1 MLREWLTQIRFLIR
15 PRSRR
20 EVDEELRFH
29 QEQQIEANIA
39 AGMSAEEARRLATI
53 AFGSIERAREECRGE
68 RPGYWAETILQDVHY
83 ALRGFRRNPTFTL
96 TIVLTLTLGIGATT
110 AVFSVVDRILFRSL
124 PYGRADRLVS
134 LGLVHSL
141 ETQEFMLG
149 SFYYDWRKS
158 QNAFESMTSEGAV
171 TQECDLSDSK
181 PAQLSCPRIE
191 SNFLTTLG
199 VAPLVG
205 RNFLPE
211 EAGPNR
217 PKVALIS
224 YGLWLTHYGLRPDIL
239 NQTIDIDG
247 MPIRIIGVLPKDF
260 EMPRLQAA
268 DVLLPMDV
276 DEATDR
282 KANSGLGGPK
292 RVYARLKPGVTVQ
305 QASAALLPLFQQTLK
320 QIPAE
325 VRNDVHL
332 RVRSLRDR
340 QMQDVR
346 QTAWILFGVALAVLL
361 IACANVASLL
371 AARGAA
377 RAREL
382 AVRSALG
389 ASRARL
395 ARQSLTEAFLLAL
408 CGALAGLALAE
419 GLLRLFVAIAPAGIP
434 FLAKTRLDLRILCFT
449 IAVAVICGAL
459 SGLMPALQRP
469 AAHRLAGRSITAAA
483 TAHARQWL
491 VVGQIAASMV
501 LLAGAT
507 LLLRSF
513 LNLQDQPL
521 GMRDDNTLT
530 VSITLGEQ
538 NYPSAERMMTFF
550 EQLKT
555 RLQYRPGVS
564 LVAIAD
570 SLPPAANENGRR
582 YESISIPGRTTSNQG
597 DGALPGDGGLV
608 TFRWVSPDYFG
619 ALDIP
624 ILQGPGF
631 SDEQLTSS
639 DHLVVLSKALAA
651 RLFPGGSAIGERLQF
666 DKQDPRAPL
675 YTVVGVAA
683 DVKNGGLAGEDEPE
697 YYLLRRNRA
706 EDWDRNGVWGRTSVI
721 VIRTT
726 LPPDLMA
733 PWLRSQVAALDPA
746 LPVDIATLHQR
757 VSKLADTPRFRA
769 LLVTCFA
776 VTGLLLAV
784 IGLYGVIAFLVS
796 QRTPEIGVRMAL
808 GANRLDILR
817 LVLKTGLRLILAGTF
832 LGLIAALTFSRL
844 LSSLLFS
851 VGPRDPFAYASVT
864 LLLVLVALV
873 ATLIPAASAVRV
885 DPTVALRS
893 E

>member
-1 MLREWLTQIRFLIR
+1 MLHEFLTRIRFLFR
-15 PRSRR
+15 RKPRR

-29 QEQQIEANIA
+29 LEHQAEANIA
-39 AGMSAEEARRLATI
+39 AGMSPEEARRQAAI
-53 AFGSIERAREECRGE
+53 AFGSIERAREECREE
-68 RPGYWAETILQDVHY
+68 RPGYWAETFLQDVRY

-96 TIVLTLTLGIGATT
+96 TIVLTLMLGIGATT

-124 PYGRADRLVS
+124 PYGHADRLVS

-149 SFYYDWRKS
+149 SFYYDWRNN
-158 QNAFESMTSEGAV
+158 QTAFESMTSESAV
-171 TQECDLSDSK
+171 TRECDLSDSN
-181 PAQLSCPRIE
+181 PAQLRCPRIE

-199 VAPLVG
+199 VAPILG

-211 EAGPNR
+211 ETGPNR

-224 YGLWLTHYGLRPDIL
+224 YGLWLTHYGLEPGIL

-247 MPIRIIGVLPKDF
+247 NPTRIIGVLPKDF

-268 DVLLPMDV
+268 DVLLPVDA

-282 KANSGLGGPK
+282 KVNSGLGGPK
-292 RVYARLKPGVTVQ
+292 RVYALLKPGVNIQ
-305 QASAALLPLFQQTLK
+305 QATAALQPLFQQTLNS
-320 QIPAE
+320 IPAE
-325 VRNDVHL
+325 IRSDVHL
-332 RVRSLRDR
+332 RIRSLRDR

-371 AARGAA
+371 TARGVA

-382 AVRSALG
+382 AVGSALG

-395 ARQSLTEAFLLAL
+395 ACQSLTEAFLLAI
-408 CGALAGLALAE
+408 CGALAGFALAE

-434 FLAKTRLDLRILCFT
+434 VIAQARLDMRIMCST
-449 IAVAVICGAL
+449 IAVSVVCGAL
-459 SGLMPALQRP
+459 TGLVPALQRP
-469 AAHRLAGRSITAAA
+469 AARMLAGRSITAAA
-483 TAHARQWL
+483 KASARQWL

-521 GMRDDNTLT
+521 GMRYDNTLT
-530 VSITLGEQ
+530 VSITLGEH
-538 NYPSAERMMTFF
+538 NYPTAEQMLTFF
-550 EQLKT
+550 QQLKT
-555 RLQYRPGVS
+555 RLQYGPGVS
-564 LVAIAD
+564 LVAVAD
-570 SLPPAANENGRR
+570 SLPPAANANGRR
-582 YESISIPGRTTSNQG
+582 HESIAVPGRPASNEG
-597 DGALPGDGGLV
+597 SGGPV
-608 TFRWVSPDYFG
+608 TFRWVSPDYFN

-624 ILQGPGF
+624 ILQGLGF
-631 SDEQLTSS
+631 NEEEVTSS
-639 DHLVVLSKALAA
+639 DHFMILSKYLAT
-651 RLFPGGSAIGERLQF
+651 RLFPGGSAVGKRLQM

-675 YTVVGVAA
+675 YTVVGIAA
-683 DVKNGGLAGEDEPE
+683 NVKNRGLAEEDEPE

-726 LPPDLMA
+726 LPPDA
-733 PWLRSQVAALDPA
+733 ISPWIRSQVAALDPA

-757 VSKLADTPRFRA
+757 VSKLADAPRFRA
-769 LLVTCFA
+769 VLVTCFA
-776 VTGLLLAV
+776 ATGLLLAV
-784 IGLYGVIAFLVS
+784 IGLYGVISFLVG
-796 QRTPEIGVRMAL
+796 QRTQEIGVRMAL
-808 GANRLDILR
+808 GATRADILT
-817 LVLKTGLRLILAGTF
+817 LVMKSGLRLILAGTF
-832 LGLIAALTFSRL
+832 VGLLAALALSRF

-851 VGPRDPFAYASVT
+851 VGTHDPFVFAIVT
-864 LLLVLVALV
+864 LLLVFVALI

-885 DPTVALRS
+885 DPTVSLRC